1 VHIFA
6 PLYSFLFLSL
16 PDLEFGLRSHC
27 QRLIVKGTPLSG
39 AHLLLASE
47 RIAVRT
53 YYPCDLQE
61 LQEQEEEQ
69 KKRQTKARHGTAE
82 ESSGADCEDDFD
94 GLSGFVSSFQLPLVL
109 IIVPPT
115 NNGRV
120 QIESIAQQLDDIDS
134 HFHRAQR
141 LSVRHQQE
149 AEATFSTENGNNNG
163 SNNNNSNNIIG
174 STRKSRVFLLP
185 DTQSA
190 IQTLIA
196 VADAVAPERKASKRA
211 LFRRLETKF
220 FLPSS
225 PYSDVDA
232 APASA
237 SNGAATKAASA
248 AAATH
253 VARGLC
259 EIARTFE
266 LPPGEEHILMSELG
280 DLQTIATADDSLLAT
295 IPIDRRSR
303 KVLHCFFGSLVGKEG
318 EEIETRL
325 PRLSMPRPPLL
336 QQQQHNP
343 NSHSITSIAT
353 QLFPQPTSSLPL
365 SFPTH
370 ESPCDRSLAPSTH
383 LFQVHNQVP
392 QVQPPQQHLLDPST
406 MDEFWMEPRDAL
418 AASTASFYAG
428 NDEIPEINNAFHIHD
443 NTANNIAL
451 LPPPVAMETNQIVG
465 RDRPL
470 GMHHR
475 YSQFSEMRLP
485 ASSSLRAGNRIDS
498 YGTQGG
504 QPHHGDFRFHEQHVP
519 QSHRN
524 PSVRYQYQDQ
534 VVEPI
539 FRNPY
544 AQSQPLGFRNEM
556 NRPTNSHQYQSPPR
570 VPFSSS
576 RQQEHQHRQQH
587 GYQKQYFSH
596 PKRFRR

>member
-1 VHIFA
+1 M
-6 PLYSFLFLSL
+6 
-16 PDLEFGLRSHC
+16 RSHC

-39 AHLLLASE
+39 AHLLVASE

-61 LQEQEEEQ
+61 LREQEEEQ
-69 KKRQTKARHGTAE
+69 KKRQTKARHGITE

-94 GLSGFVSSFQLPLVL
+94 GLSGFASSFQLALVL

-115 NNGRV
+115 NTGRV
-120 QIESIAQQLDDIDS
+120 QTESIAQQLDDIDS

-141 LSVRHQQE
+141 LSVRHQRE
-149 AEATFSTENGNNNG
+149 AESTFSTENGN
-163 SNNNNSNNIIG
+163 SNNKIVGIN
-174 STRKSRVFLLP
+174 RKSRVFLLP

-220 FLPSS
+220 FLPPS
-225 PYSDVDA
+225 PCSDVDA
-232 APASA
+232 APAFA
-237 SNGAATKAASA
+237 STGAATEAASD

-253 VARGLC
+253 VAGGLR

-266 LPPGEEHILMSELG
+266 LPPGEENILMSELG

-303 KVLHCFFGSLVGKEG
+303 KVLHSFFGSLAGKEG
-318 EEIETRL
+318 ATVETRL
-325 PRLSMPRPPLL
+325 PREPRPPLL

-343 NSHSITSIAT
+343 NSHSVTSIAA
-353 QLFPQPTSSLPL
+353 QLFPRSTSSLPP

-370 ESPCDRSLAPSTH
+370 ESPCDRSLAPSVH
-383 LFQVHNQVP
+383 PFQALNQVP
-392 QVQPPQQHLLDPST
+392 QVQPLQEHLLDPST

-443 NTANNIAL
+443 NNTNNTTL
-451 LPPPVAMETNQIVG
+451 LPPPVAMEKNPMVG

-470 GMHHR
+470 GMHRR
-475 YSQFSEMRLP
+475 YSQFSEMQLP
-485 ASSSLRAGNRIDS
+485 ASSFLRAGNRIDS
-498 YGTQGG
+498 YGAQGG

-524 PSVRYQYQDQ
+524 PSLRYQYQDQ
-534 VVEPI
+534 VAEPI

-544 AQSQPLGFRNEM
+544 AQSQPLGYRNEM
-556 NRPTNSHQYQSPPR
+556 NRPTNSHQYQSTPS

-576 RQQEHQHRQQH
+576 RQREHQHQHHQQH
-587 GYQKQYFSH
+587 GYQKEYFSH
-596 PKRFRR
+596 AKRLRR